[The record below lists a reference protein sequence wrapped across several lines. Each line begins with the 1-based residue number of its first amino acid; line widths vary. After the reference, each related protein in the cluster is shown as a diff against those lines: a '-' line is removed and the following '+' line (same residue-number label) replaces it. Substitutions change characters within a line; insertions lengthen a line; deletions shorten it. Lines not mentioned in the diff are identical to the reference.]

1 MRNNYDVSVIVPVY
15 HTDPAFLHQCLESI
29 AKQFSDEL
37 TGEIITVCDG
47 PQDASVMS
55 VLHSFPVR
63 VIETQHQGVSHA
75 RNAGMKAST
84 GAYLFF
90 VDSDDW
96 LEEGAIQALYRYTRQ
111 NACDLTLADRVS
123 VMGTRRERHEYAQ
136 HDFVLKQDA
145 SSRLSADIL
154 HPQTSAGLIA
164 PRLFSRAI
172 LTNIQF
178 DEDIAMGEDSEFMLR
193 LSRNVHSLGYLHQPL
208 YCYRRNPTSAVMQF
222 RSDYVDHIVSS
233 MRAMYGS
240 LQSFENDEPSQRD
253 YHSYVAYHL
262 SLVLVNYI
270 CNPRNEWSLKK
281 RRRELAE
288 VLRLPLFHEALNGL
302 DLSVFSVTRK
312 ITFLCMRMHL
322 LNLCIVIGNIRQKQI
337 QKNGN

>member
-75 RNAGMKAST
+75 RNVGIKAST

-96 LEEGAIQALYRYTRQ
+96 LEEGSIQALYRYTRQ

-136 HDFVLKQDA
+136 HDFVLTQDA
-145 SSRLSADIL
+145 SSRLSTDIL
-154 HPQTSAGLIA
+154 HPQTSAGLIT
-164 PRLFSRAI
+164 PRLFSRKI
-172 LTNIQF
+172 LADIRF

-193 LSRNVHSLGYLHQPL
+193 LSRKVQSLGYLHQAL
-208 YCYRRNPTSAVMQF
+208 YFYRRNTTSTVMQF
-222 RSDYVDHIVSS
+222 RSDYVHRILLS
-233 MRAMYGS
+233 MERVHEALS
-240 LQSFENDEPSQRD
+240 QLKANDNYQREFN
-253 YHSYVAYHL
+253 SYVAYHL
-262 SLVLVNYI
+262 TLILVNYI
-270 CNPRNEWSLKK
+270 CNPNNNWSLIRK
-281 RRRELAE
+281 RRELKA
-288 VLRLPLFHEALNGL
+288 VLSIRLFEEALRDMNY
-302 DLSVFSVTRK
+302 SSFSLTRK
-312 ITFLCMRMHL
+312 ITVKCLRLRML
-322 LNLCIVIGNIRQKQI
+322 WMCLFIGQIRQQQTHRK
-337 QKNGN
+337 